1 MNKFYELAEKMQD
14 ETIKMRRD
22 LHQMPEIGLEVQKT
36 CDYVEGKLKAVSYT
50 HLDVYKRQ

>member
-1 MNKFYELAEKMQD
+1 MNKFYDLAEKMQD

-36 CDYVEGKLKAVSYT
+36 CDYVE
-50 HLDVYKRQ
+50 